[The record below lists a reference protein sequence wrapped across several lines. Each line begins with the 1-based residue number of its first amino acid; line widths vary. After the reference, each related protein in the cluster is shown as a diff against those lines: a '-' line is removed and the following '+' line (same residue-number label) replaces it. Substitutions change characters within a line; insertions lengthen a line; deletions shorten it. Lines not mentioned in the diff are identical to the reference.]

1 MGQQDRVAER
11 AHVDGCCSG
20 EDVAKMAALEAARA
34 VVATT
39 VVATL
44 GAKAEVA
51 KAVMMAMAN

>member
-1 MGQQDRVAER
+1 VAER